1 MKKFAIITDS
11 CSDLNK
17 DLRGKYDIDYVPMHY
32 SYDGKDVVA
41 SLDWEELSAPDFYNV
56 MRGGTR
62 IFTAQVTANDYK
74 EKFESYLEKGYDIL
88 SISCSSALSASV
100 KSSYIVRDELCA
112 KYPDAKIIC
121 IDSLIACAG
130 EGMLVIQA
138 SKKRAEGKSI
148 EEVASFIENAKKYI
162 HQEAIADKL
171 VYLKQAGRVS
181 AASAFFGGLL
191 NVKPVIISDAKG
203 QNFAV
208 EKVKGRKNS
217 IIRIAERVKEQYNG
231 EIAQEIFVAHAD
243 CESEAIDLKN
253 EIIARIPNVEDKITI
268 GYIGPIVGASV
279 GPGMMGVY
287 FFGTEVTENA
297 NE

>member
-17 DLRGKYDIDYVPMHY
+17 DLREKYDIDYVPMHY

-41 SLDWEELSAPDFYNV
+41 NLDWEELSAPDFYNV

-130 EGMLVIQA
+130 EGMLVIEA

-243 CESEAIDLKN
+243 CESEAIELKN
-253 EIIARIPNVEDKITI
+253 EIIARIPRVEDKITI

>member
-17 DLRGKYDIDYVPMHY
+17 DLREKYDIDYVPMHY

-100 KSSYIVRDELCA
+100 KASYIVRDELCA

-121 IDSLIACAG
+121 IDSLISCAG
-130 EGMLVIQA
+130 LGMLVIEA

-148 EEVASFIENAKKYI
+148 EEVATPLI
-162 HQEAIADKL
+162 
-171 VYLKQAGRVS
+171 
-181 AASAFFGGLL
+181 
-191 NVKPVIISDAKG
+191 
-203 QNFAV
+203 
-208 EKVKGRKNS
+208 
-217 IIRIAERVKEQYNG
+217 
-231 EIAQEIFVAHAD
+231 
-243 CESEAIDLKN
+243 
-253 EIIARIPNVEDKITI
+253 
-268 GYIGPIVGASV
+268 
-279 GPGMMGVY
+279 
-287 FFGTEVTENA
+287 
-297 NE
+297 